1 MYLNILVTGGA
12 GYIGSLFVKEA
23 LKNNYRVVVLDN
35 LSRGHVE
42 ALPENITLLNENLS
56 NSKIL
61 KEKFLKLNISCIVH
75 FAGYALVGESI
86 EDPELYY
93 DNNIVGTLSLLN
105 TALDCNIKKFIFSS
119 SCSVY
124 GNPNL
129 TPITEEETIK
139 PINPYAETKAI
150 VEKILM
156 DYEKAYNIKFVS
168 LRYFN
173 AAGADFSG
181 NLGESHNPETHL
193 IPRVIKT
200 ALGELNFIEVFGT
213 DYPTEDGTCVR
224 DYIHIEDLAT
234 AHIKAIDYLQENDD
248 SLVVNLGTGKGNS
261 VKQIIE
267 ITSQIIGKDIP
278 VKYSERRPGDP
289 AILVADNTKARQ
301 KLKWQ
306 AKYNLNDIIESAY
319 NWHKNQKY

>member
-1 MYLNILVTGGA
+1 MNILVTGGA